1 MSNNVKLTFDKHSH
15 VMTCCEL
22 SPFIY
27 TAVLT

>member
-1 MSNNVKLTFDKHSH
+1 
-15 VMTCCEL
+15 MTCCEL